1 MGIVETI
8 GVALRNLWANKLRT
22 ALSVLGIVIGVASV
36 ITMISAGSSAQ
47 KQITSDISALGSN
60 MIMVTP
66 NLKPSGQARSYQQL
80 LTISLADQIRAAAPA
95 VSAVSPV
102 AQMEGRIIAG
112 SSSASAVI
120 TGITPAYT
128 RIVSTRVALGRGL
141 VESEVDAAAH
151 SMVLGSEVASDLFG
165 SDDPIGRQVALAVG
179 DRRAVFTVVGVTE
192 SKAALFWANADAQ
205 AFIPVTTLLYR
216 MSPIKRVSTYFCQAA
231 SAQATDVAVAQVER
245 FLASLA
251 GTSDAFS
258 VASQAGLIDA
268 IKQVT
273 ATMTLLLGT
282 IAGISLVVGGI
293 GIMNTL
299 LTSVAERTRE
309 IGVRKSLGA
318 CNRDILQQFL
328 TEALVL
334 SMLGGTFG
342 MLLGWLGGAGIARIA
357 GWPVSVDLSSVIAAV
372 SFSTAVGLIFGTYPA
387 LQASRMDPVQALRY
401 E

>member
-1 MGIVETI
+1 MGIAETI

-66 NLKPSGQARSYQQL
+66 NLKPGAQGRSYQHL
-80 LTISLADQIRAAAPA
+80 LTMSLADQIQAAAPA
-95 VSAVSPV
+95 ISAVSPV
-102 AQMEGRIIAG
+102 AQIEGRIIAG
-112 SSSASAVI
+112 GFSAPSVI

-128 RIVSTRVALGRGL
+128 RIVNTRIALGRSL
-141 VESEVDAAAH
+141 IQSEVDAAAH
-151 SMVLGSEVASDLFG
+151 SIVLGSEAASDLFG
-165 SDDPIGRQVALAVG
+165 SEDPIGRHVALVSG
-179 DRRAVFTVVGVTE
+179 DHRAVFTVVGVTE
-192 SKAALFWANADAQ
+192 SKGALFWANSDTQ

-216 MSPIKRVSTYFCQAA
+216 MSPFKRVGTYFCQAS
-231 SAQATDVAVAQVER
+231 SAQAAEVAVAQVER
-245 FLASLA
+245 FLASVA
-251 GTSDAFS
+251 GTPDAFS
-258 VASQAGLIDA
+258 VASQASLIDA

-318 CNRDILQQFL
+318 CNRDILLQFL
-328 TEALVL
+328 SEALVL
-334 SMLGGTFG
+334 SMLGGTVG

-357 GWPVSVDLSSVIAAV
+357 GWPISVDLSSVVAAV

>member
-1 MGIVETI
+1 
-8 GVALRNLWANKLRT
+8 
-22 ALSVLGIVIGVASV
+22 
-36 ITMISAGSSAQ
+36 MISAGSSAQ

-66 NLKPSGQARSYQQL
+66 NLKPGAQRRSYQHL
-80 LTISLADQIRAAAPA
+80 LTMSLADRIQAAAPA

-112 SSSASAVI
+112 GSSASAVI

-128 RIVSTRVALGRGL
+128 RIVSTRIALGRSL
-141 VESEVDAAAH
+141 IQSEVDAAAH
-151 SMVLGSEVASDLFG
+151 SIVLGSEVASDLFG
-165 SDDPIGRQVALAVG
+165 SEDPIGRQLALVSG
-179 DRRAVFTVVGVTE
+179 DHRAVFTVVGVTE
-192 SKAALFWANADAQ
+192 SKGALFWANADTQ

-216 MSPIKRVSTYFCQAA
+216 MSPIKRVSTYFCQAS
-231 SAQATDVAVAQVER
+231 SAQAAEVAVAQIER
-245 FLASLA
+245 FLASVS
-251 GTSDAFS
+251 GTTDAFS
-258 VASQAGLIDA
+258 VASQASLIDA

-318 CNRDILQQFL
+318 CNRDIMLQFL
-328 TEALVL
+328 SEALVL
-334 SMLGGTFG
+334 SMLGGTVG

-357 GWPVSVDLSSVIAAV
+357 GWPISVDLSSVVAAV

>member
-1 MGIVETI
+1 MGIAETI

-66 NLKPSGQARSYQQL
+66 NLKPGMQGRSYQHL
-80 LTISLADQIRAAAPA
+80 LTMSLADQIQAAAPA

-112 SSSASAVI
+112 GSSASAVI

-128 RIVSTRVALGRGL
+128 RIVSTRIALGRSL
-141 VESEVDAAAH
+141 IESEVDVAAH
-151 SMVLGSEVASDLFG
+151 SVVLGSEVASDLFG
-165 SDDPIGRQVALAVG
+165 SEDPIGRHVALVSG
-179 DRRAVFTVVGVTE
+179 DHRAPFTVVVVTE
-192 SKAALFWANADAQ
+192 SKVSLFLTNADTQ
-205 AFIPVTTLLYR
+205 AFIPVTTMLYR
-216 MSPIKRVSTYFCQAA
+216 MSPIKRVGVYFCQAS
-231 SAQATDVAVAQVER
+231 SAQAADVAVAQVER
-245 FLASLA
+245 FLASVA
-251 GTSDAFS
+251 GTPDAFS
-258 VASQAGLIDA
+258 VTSQASLIDA

-318 CNRDILQQFL
+318 CNRDILLQFL
-328 TEALVL
+328 SEALVL
-334 SMLGGTFG
+334 SMLGGTVG
-342 MLLGWLGGAGIARIA
+342 MLLGWLSGAGIARIA
-357 GWPVSVDLSSVIAAV
+357 GWPISVDLSSVVVAV
-372 SFSTAVGLIFGTYPA
+372 SFSTTVGLIFGTYPA

>member
-1 MGIVETI
+1 MGIAETI

-66 NLKPSGQARSYQQL
+66 NLKPGTQGRSYQHL
-80 LTISLADQIRAAAPA
+80 LTMSLADQIQAAAPA

-112 SSSASAVI
+112 GSSASAVI

-128 RIVSTRVALGRGL
+128 RIVSTRIALGRSL
-141 VESEVDAAAH
+141 IQSEIDAAAH
-151 SMVLGSEVASDLFG
+151 SIVLGAEAATDLFG
-165 SDDPIGRQVALAVG
+165 SEDPIGRHVALVSG
-179 DRRAVFTVVGVTE
+179 DHRAPFTVVGVTE
-192 SKAALFWANADAQ
+192 SKGALFWTNADTQ
-205 AFIPVTTLLYR
+205 AFIPVTTMLYR
-216 MSPIKRVSTYFCQAA
+216 MSPIKRVGVYFCQAS
-231 SAQATDVAVAQVER
+231 SAQAADVAVAQVER
-245 FLASLA
+245 FLASVA
-251 GTSDAFS
+251 GTPDAFS
-258 VASQAGLIDA
+258 VASQASLIDA

-282 IAGISLVVGGI
+282 IAGISLIVGGI

-318 CNRDILQQFL
+318 CNRDILLQFL
-328 TEALVL
+328 SEALVL
-334 SMLGGTFG
+334 SMLGGTVG

-357 GWPVSVDLSSVIAAV
+357 GWPVSVDLSSVVAAV

>member
-1 MGIVETI
+1 
-8 GVALRNLWANKLRT
+8 
-22 ALSVLGIVIGVASV
+22 
-36 ITMISAGSSAQ
+36 MISAGSSAQ

-66 NLKPSGQARSYQQL
+66 NLKPLGQARSYQHL
-80 LTISLADQIRAAAPA
+80 LTISLADQIQAAAPA

-245 FLASLA
+245 FLVSVA
-251 GTSDAFS
+251 GASDAFS

>member
-1 MGIVETI
+1 MGIAETI

-66 NLKPSGQARSYQQL
+66 NLKPGTQGRSYQHL
-80 LTISLADQIRAAAPA
+80 LTMSLADQIQAAAPA

-112 SSSASAVI
+112 GSSASAVI

-128 RIVSTRVALGRGL
+128 RIVSTRIALGRSL
-141 VESEVDAAAH
+141 IESEIDAAAH
-151 SMVLGSEVASDLFG
+151 SIVLGAEAATDLFG
-165 SDDPIGRQVALAVG
+165 SEDPIGRHVALVSG
-179 DRRAVFTVVGVTE
+179 DHRAPFTVVGVTE
-192 SKAALFWANADAQ
+192 SKGALFWTNADTQ
-205 AFIPVTTLLYR
+205 AFIPVTTMLYR
-216 MSPIKRVSTYFCQAA
+216 MSPIKRVGVYFCQAS
-231 SAQATDVAVAQVER
+231 SAQAADVAVAQVER
-245 FLASLA
+245 FLASVA
-251 GTSDAFS
+251 GTPDAFS
-258 VASQAGLIDA
+258 VTSQASLIDA

-318 CNRDILQQFL
+318 CNRDILLQFL
-328 TEALVL
+328 SEALVL
-334 SMLGGTFG
+334 SMLGGTAG
-342 MLLGWLGGAGIARIA
+342 MLLGWLSGAGIARIA
-357 GWPVSVDLSSVIAAV
+357 GWPISVDLSSVLVAV
-372 SFSTAVGLIFGTYPA
+372 SFSTGVGLIFGTYPA

>member
-1 MGIVETI
+1 MGVLEIA
-8 GVALRNLWANKLRT
+8 GLALRNLWANKLRT

-66 NLKPSGQARSYQQL
+66 NLKAAARGRRYEHL
-80 LTISLADQIRAAAPA
+80 LTISLAEQIQAAAPE
-95 VSAVSPV
+95 VTAVSPV
-102 AQMEGRIIAG
+102 AQTEARLLAG
-112 SSSASAVI
+112 NSGTSATI

-128 RIVSTRVALGRGL
+128 RITNTRIALGRNL
-141 VESEVDAAAH
+141 VQADVDAATH
-151 SMVLGSEVASDLFG
+151 SIVLGSQVASALFG
-165 SDDPIGRQVALAVG
+165 SEDPIGRQVAAVSSG
-179 DRRAVFTVVGVTE
+179 RRATFTVVGVTA
-192 SKAALFWANADAQ
+192 SKSAMLWFSADTQ
-205 AFIPVTTLLYR
+205 AFVPVTTLVHR
-216 MSPIKRVSTYFCQAA
+216 MSPIKLVNTYFCEARSPQTA
-231 SAQATDVAVAQVER
+231 SAAVAQIER
-245 FLASLA
+245 FLASA
-251 GTSDAFS
+251 SGSPDAFN
-258 VASQAGLIDA
+258 VASQQGLVDA
-268 IKQVT
+268 VKQVT

-318 CNRDILQQFL
+318 RNRDILLQFL
-328 TEALVL
+328 SEALVL
-334 SMLGGTFG
+334 SLLGGTCG

-357 GWPVSVDLSSVIAAV
+357 GWPVSVELNSVVAAV
-372 SFSTAVGLIFGTYPA
+372 CFSTAVGLIFGTYPA

>member
-1 MGIVETI
+1 MGIAETI

-66 NLKPSGQARSYQQL
+66 NLKPGAQGRSYQHL
-80 LTISLADQIRAAAPA
+80 LTMSLADRIQAAAPA

-112 SSSASAVI
+112 GSSASAVI

-128 RIVSTRVALGRGL
+128 RIVSTRIALGRSL
-141 VESEVDAAAH
+141 TQSEVDAAAH
-151 SMVLGSEVASDLFG
+151 SIVLGSEVASDLFG
-165 SDDPIGRQVALAVG
+165 PEDPIGRQVALVSG
-179 DRRAVFTVVGVTE
+179 ERRAVFTVVGVTG
-192 SKAALFWANADAQ
+192 SKGALFWANADTQ

-231 SAQATDVAVAQVER
+231 SAQTADVAVAQVER
-245 FLASLA
+245 FLASVA
-251 GTSDAFS
+251 GTPDAFS
-258 VASQAGLIDA
+258 VASQASLIDA

-318 CNRDILQQFL
+318 CNRDILLQFL
-328 TEALVL
+328 SEALVL
-334 SMLGGTFG
+334 SMLGGTVG
-342 MLLGWLGGAGIARIA
+342 MLLGWLGGAGIAQIA

>member
-1 MGIVETI
+1 MGIAETI

-66 NLKPSGQARSYQQL
+66 NLKPGAKGRSYQHL
-80 LTISLADQIRAAAPA
+80 LTMSLADQIQAAAPA

-102 AQMEGRIIAG
+102 AQVEGRIIAG
-112 SSSASAVI
+112 GSSASAVI

-128 RIVSTRVALGRGL
+128 RIVSTRIALGRGL
-141 VESEVDAAAH
+141 VQSEVDAAAH
-151 SMVLGSEVASDLFG
+151 SIVLGSEVASDLFG
-165 SDDPIGRQVALAVG
+165 QEDPVGRQVALVSG
-179 DRRAVFTVVGVTE
+179 DHRAIFTVVGVTE
-192 SKAALFWANADAQ
+192 SKAALFWANVDTQ

-216 MSPIKRVSTYFCQAA
+216 MSPIKRVGTYFCQTS
-231 SAQATDVAVAQVER
+231 SAQAADVAVAQVER
-245 FLASLA
+245 FLASA
-251 GTSDAFS
+251 TGTADAFS
-258 VASQAGLIDA
+258 VASQASLIDA

-318 CNRDILQQFL
+318 CNRDILLQFL
-328 TEALVL
+328 SEALVL
-334 SMLGGTFG
+334 SMLGGTAG

-357 GWPVSVDLSSVIAAV
+357 GWPVSVDLSSVVAAV
-372 SFSTAVGLIFGTYPA
+372 SFSTAVGLVFGTYPA
-387 LQASRMDPVQALRY
+387 LQAARMDPVQALRY

>member
-22 ALSVLGIVIGVASV
+22 ALSILGIVIGVASV

-66 NLKPSGQARSYQQL
+66 NLKPLGQARSYQHL
-80 LTISLADQIRAAAPA
+80 LTISLADQIQAAAPA

-112 SSSASAVI
+112 GSSASAVI

-128 RIVSTRVALGRGL
+128 RIVSTRIALGRSL
-141 VESEVDAAAH
+141 IQSEIDAAAH
-151 SMVLGSEVASDLFG
+151 SIVLGAEAATDLFG
-165 SDDPIGRQVALAVG
+165 SEDPIGRHVALVSG
-179 DRRAVFTVVGVTE
+179 DHRAPFTVVGVTE
-192 SKAALFWANADAQ
+192 SKGALLWTNADTQ

-216 MSPIKRVSTYFCQAA
+216 MSPIKRVSTYFCQAS
-231 SAQATDVAVAQVER
+231 SAQAADVAVAQVER
-245 FLASLA
+245 FLASVA
-251 GTSDAFS
+251 GTPDAFS
-258 VASQAGLIDA
+258 VASQASLIDA

-282 IAGISLVVGGI
+282 IAGISLIVGGI

-318 CNRDILQQFL
+318 CNRDILLQFL
-328 TEALVL
+328 SEALVL
-334 SMLGGTFG
+334 SMLGGTVG
-342 MLLGWLGGAGIARIA
+342 MLLGWLSGAGIARIA
-357 GWPVSVDLSSVIAAV
+357 GWPISVDLSSVVAAV

>member
-1 MGIVETI
+1 MGIAEIV
-8 GVALRNLWANKLRT
+8 GLALRNLWANKLRT

-66 NLKPSGQARSYQQL
+66 NLKPGARGRSYEHL
-80 LTISLADQIRAAAPA
+80 LTISLAEQIQAAAPE

-102 AQMEGRIIAG
+102 AQTEGRLIAG
-112 SSSASAVI
+112 SSSTSAMI

-128 RIVSTRVALGRGL
+128 RIASSRIALGRGL
-141 VESEVDAAAH
+141 VQSEVDAAAH
-151 SMVLGSEVASDLFG
+151 SMVLGSGVASDLFG
-165 SDDPIGRQVALAVG
+165 SEDPIGRQVVVVSSG
-179 DRRAVFTVVGVTE
+179 RRATFTVVGMTA
-192 SKAALFWANADAQ
+192 SRAAVFWFNADTQ
-205 AFIPVTTLLYR
+205 VFVPVTTLIHR
-216 MSPIKRVSTYFCQAA
+216 MSPIKRVSSYFCQARSPETTA
-231 SAQATDVAVAQVER
+231 AAVAQVER
-245 FLASLA
+245 FLASAA
-251 GTSDAFS
+251 GTSDAFN
-258 VASQAGLIDA
+258 VASQQGLVDA
-268 IKQVT
+268 VKQVT

-318 CNRDILQQFL
+318 CNRDILLQFL
-328 TEALVL
+328 SEALVL
-334 SMLGGTFG
+334 SMLGGTVG

-357 GWPVSVDLSSVIAAV
+357 GWPVSVDLNSVIAAV

-387 LQASRMDPVQALRY
+387 VQAARMDPVQALRY

>member
-1 MGIVETI
+1 MGIAETI

-66 NLKPSGQARSYQQL
+66 NLKPGTQGRSYQHL
-80 LTISLADQIRAAAPA
+80 LTMSLADQIQAAAPA

-112 SSSASAVI
+112 GSSASAVI

-128 RIVSTRVALGRGL
+128 RIVSTRIALGRSL
-141 VESEVDAAAH
+141 IESEIDAAAH
-151 SMVLGSEVASDLFG
+151 SIVLGAEVATDLFG
-165 SDDPIGRQVALAVG
+165 SEDPIGRHVALVSG
-179 DRRAVFTVVGVTE
+179 DHRAPFTVVGVTE
-192 SKAALFWANADAQ
+192 SKGALFWTNADTQ

-216 MSPIKRVSTYFCQAA
+216 MSPTKRVSTYFCQAS
-231 SAQATDVAVAQVER
+231 SAQAADVAVAQVER
-245 FLASLA
+245 FLASAA
-251 GTSDAFS
+251 GTTDAFS
-258 VASQAGLIDA
+258 VASQASLIDA

-318 CNRDILQQFL
+318 CNRDILLQFL
-328 TEALVL
+328 SEALVL
-334 SMLGGTFG
+334 SMLGGTVG
-342 MLLGWLGGAGIARIA
+342 MLLGWLSGAGIARIA
-357 GWPVSVDLSSVIAAV
+357 GWPISVDLSSVVAAV